1 MAAPSASFGATA
13 APTVVLG
20 SGNEENDPFAF
31 TPIQLTTVTE
41 QRGMHQKNSGPDEV
55 QRPDI
60 LDDLCLGLLLQAR
73 VDRVIHGRAA
83 ESGPQA
89 TLVVFGFRFH
99 GLHGNRRFKSATITV
114 VFEDEKE
121 RGADYDP
128 KVVALWP
135 NGDFTLGEATAVQVE
150 DTAAGEV
157 GGNVDIPAGA
167 PVVTVG
173 AHFVRSWEK
182 KKLFSRKR
190 SSKLTGS
197 IFLDFSVREHGPSN
211 AVLLTL
217 SEDDAAATSVVAEF
231 RAAVLLER
239 KNDTDVFTAKV
250 KMTGKADF
258 LHKATRTVRDVTPFA
273 PANDPVRFKP
283 GIQYLRP
290 PTGSTAIGGNL
301 SAKIADTELSADK
314 LEGLAGLLSTTA
326 LTVAA

>member
-1 MAAPSASFGATA
+1 MAAPPASVGATA
-13 APTVVLG
+13 AAIVIG

-31 TPIQLTTVTE
+31 SPAQLTTATE
-41 QRGMHQKNSGPDEV
+41 QRGMHQKNSKPDEV
-55 QRPDI
+55 QRPDV

-73 VDRVIHGRAA
+73 VDRIVHGRAG

-99 GLHGNRRFKSATITV
+99 GLHGSRRFKSATITV
-114 VFEDEKE
+114 VFEDEKK

-135 NGDFTLGEATAVQVE
+135 NGDFTLGEPTVVQVE
-150 DTAAGEV
+150 DTATGEV
-157 GGNVDIPAGA
+157 GGNADVPAGA

-173 AHFVRSWEK
+173 GHVVRSWERK
-182 KKLFSRKR
+182 KAFSRKR

-197 IFLDFSVREHGPSN
+197 IFLDFSVREHGPPN
-211 AVLLTL
+211 AIRLTL
-217 SEDDAAATSVVAEF
+217 SEDDAAGSSVVAEF

-250 KMTGKADF
+250 KMRGKANF
-258 LHKATRTVRDVTPFA
+258 LYNFTRTVRDVTPFA
-273 PANDPVRFKP
+273 PTSDPVRFKP

-290 PTGSTAIGGNL
+290 PTGSTALGGNI
-301 SAKIADTELSADK
+301 SEKVEESELSADK
-314 LEGLAGLLSTTA
+314 LVGLAGLLDTSV
-326 LTVAA
+326 LTVTA